1 MLDKSTQSS
10 LKAAQNAQVV
20 GIVIGILLLAGGGY
34 YVYVNYI
41 KPKLDTINKI
51 IK

>member
-1 MLDKSTQSS
+1 MIIEKSTKNTLQS
-10 LKAAQNAQVV
+10 AQNAQVT
-20 GIVIGILLLAGGGY
+20 GIVIGILILAGGGY

-51 IK
+51 I